1 MWLGTYE
8 RDYPRARVLVRG
20 LREIGVEVVEHH
32 RPVWERQRHKAGA
45 FLRPGPLARAG
56 LGYARAWAGL
66 AREVSHEGRVDAVVA
81 GYPAQPDAVPAWC
94 VARARGVPLVVDMM
108 ISLVDTLA
116 GDRGRADRVTAA
128 ALAGVDRLSLRLAD
142 LVMADTAAGADWLA
156 ERFDVPRGR
165 IAVVPV
171 GAEPDRFPCLPEPD
185 GPPRALFYGKLAP
198 LHGVAT
204 VIEAARAPS
213 TPPLRLIGDGQLG
226 PWLEAELARDRP
238 AGLTWERWLP
248 YEELG
253 AAVAGS
259 AICLGVFGASAK
271 AARVV
276 PNKVWQAMAAGR
288 PVVTADTPGAR
299 EQLEDGRTALLVPPG
314 DAPALAGALARL
326 AGDRALRASIGSAA
340 RAAYLERG
348 APAAVATRL
357 RDALASL

>member
-32 RPVWERQRHKAGA
+32 RPLWERRRHKAGA
-45 FLRPGPLARAG
+45 FLGPGPLARAG
-56 LGYARAWAGL
+56 LGYARAWGGL
-66 AREVSHEGRVDAVVA
+66 AREVAREGRVDAVVA

-94 VARARGVPLVVDMM
+94 VARARRVPLVVDMM

-116 GDRGRADRVTAA
+116 GDRGRADRASAA
-128 ALAGVDRLSLRLAD
+128 ALAGIDRVALRLAD
-142 LVMADTAAGADWLA
+142 LVMADTEAGAAWLA
-156 ERFDVPRGR
+156 ERFDVPRER
-165 IAVVPV
+165 IVVVPV
-171 GAEPDRFPCLPEPD
+171 GAEPDRFPHLPEPE
-185 GPPRALFYGKLAP
+185 GPPHALFYGKLAP
-198 LHGVAT
+198 LHGIGT
-204 VIEAARAPS
+204 VLEAARAPS
-213 TPPLRLIGDGQLG
+213 SPPLRLIGDGQLG

-238 AGLTWERWLP
+238 AGLAWERWVP

-253 AAVAGS
+253 AAVAGA
-259 AICLGVFGASAK
+259 AICLGVFGTSPK

-299 EQLEDGRTALLVPPG
+299 EELEDGRTALLVPPG
-314 DAPALAGALARL
+314 DPPALATALARL

-348 APAAVATRL
+348 APGPVATRL
-357 RDALASL
+357 RNALASL